1 MSLQPVQETWW
12 KCPGFHL
19 KPRWLAAS
27 QRGHE
32 AAASLLLLPGEA
44 GSFPVPS
51 PGTTCHPSR
60 VRSFHFASGGF
71 KNRASWGLLELRRR
85 IIWCQLMG
93 GQKENRK
100 TLVYLQGSGGN
111 KHFKD
116 VGRPWGRETKPLI
129 AGRKGETQSPEA
141 ERIFTPGMRGNQ
153 DWEMQCINENCW
165 DCSQLLR
172 DAKQG
177 NYV

>member
-1 MSLQPVQETWW
+1 MSLQPAQETWW
-12 KCPGFHL
+12 KCPGFYL

-32 AAASLLLLPGEA
+32 AAASLRPLPGEA
-44 GSFPVPS
+44 GSCPVPS
-51 PGTTCHPSR
+51 SGTTCHHSL
-60 VRSFHFASGGF
+60 VRSFASGGF
-71 KNRASWGLLELRRR
+71 KNRASWGLSELRRR
-85 IIWCQLMG
+85 IIWCQLMV
-93 GQKENRK
+93 GQKGNRK
-100 TLVYLQGSGGN
+100 TLVYLQGSGEK

-129 AGRKGETQSPEA
+129 TGKKGETISRGRKNLHSRN
-141 ERIFTPGMRGNQ
+141 ERKLRLGNAMYK
-153 DWEMQCINENCW
+153 WK
-165 DCSQLLR
+165 LLR